1 MVFDC
6 FTFFNELDLL
16 ELRLKLLDE
25 VVDKFVICESNITF
39 SGNSKSYNFED
50 NRSRYKK
57 WEDKIIYLPV
67 EQTKEGITFEK
78 VNDYTPYNGPFLL
91 EYQQRNALLY
101 ASELMNDDDIIFMG
115 DIDEILDPRAV
126 TALVQSGA
134 LVDGSNTSI
143 SLAMLF
149 HYYYMNCQVEGHDRD
164 WVGTVSCRGDFFKK
178 NGPQYLRDNRKYFP
192 ILPNAGWHF
201 SYLGGIEK
209 VKTKIESFA
218 HTELNRPDITSEQN
232 ILNAIS
238 KGVDIFKRDGVSY
251 KTVPISVYPD
261 SIRSLML
268 EYPQF
273 IKNEVTIPN
282 T

>member
-1 MVFDC
+1 MKVFDC
-6 FTFFNELDLL
+6 FTFFNEIDLL
-16 ELRLKLLDE
+16 ELRLRLLSD
-25 VVDKFVICESNITF
+25 VVDKFVICESNFTF
-39 SGNSKSYNFED
+39 SGNSKSYNFEN
-50 NRSRYKK
+50 NRERFKQ
-57 WEDKIIYLPV
+57 WESKIIYLPI
-67 EQTKEGITFEK
+67 EQTKEDMTFEK
-78 VNDYTPYNGPFLL
+78 VSTYSPTNGPFLM

-101 ASELMNDDDIIFMG
+101 ATELMDDDDIVLMG
-115 DIDEILDPRAV
+115 DLDEIPDPKAV

-134 LVDGSNTSI
+134 LKKGSNDTI
-143 SLAMLF
+143 SLCMLF

-164 WVGTVSCRGDFFKK
+164 WLGTVSCRSEFFKK

-201 SYLGGIEK
+201 SYLGGLEK

-238 KGVDIFKRDGVSY
+238 KGVDVFKREGVSY
-251 KTVPISVYPD
+251 KTVPISIYPD

-273 IKNEVTIPN
+273 IKNEVTIFN
-282 T
+282 